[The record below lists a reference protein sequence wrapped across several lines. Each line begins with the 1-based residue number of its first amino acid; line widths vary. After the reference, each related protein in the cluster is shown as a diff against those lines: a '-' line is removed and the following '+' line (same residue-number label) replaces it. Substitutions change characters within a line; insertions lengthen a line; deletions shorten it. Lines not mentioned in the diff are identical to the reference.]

1 MACVIIR
8 RRGTGNKIIV
18 LVGDN
23 LSRQQYFDLSVYEAN
38 GSGGWMTFTAPQYTS
53 YHSTIISLTPC
64 ESFEVYLF
72 FDFNSLF

>member
-23 LSRQQYFDLSVYEAN
+23 LSRQQYFDLSVYEVN
-38 GSGGWMTFTAPQYTS
+38 GSGGWMTFTNPQYHS
-53 YHSTIISLTPC
+53 YYSTIISLTPY
-64 ESFEVYLF
+64 ESFEVYYF
-72 FDFNSLF
+72 F